1 MRGFFDTLHSIA
13 SKVFTYLASIT
24 LTGTDGSTLTVSGDV
39 TIGQSPTE
47 WTPGIAFGG
56 ASVGVTYHASNGGSY
71 VKTGKVV
78 VFSGRLILTSKGSS
92 NGDAY
97 ITGLPFAAENNNYS
111 YTPVSLD
118 SETITFSG
126 QMSGSVYKNTTTI
139 ELVESTL
146 AGVRS
151 TITDAD
157 FANTSELRVSGAYF
171 TP

>member
-1 MRGFFDTLHSIA
+1 MTQTFQGDITGTAANL
-13 SKVFTYLASIT
+13 SIT
-24 LTGTDGSTLTVSGDV
+24 
-39 TIGQSPTE
+39 PTA

-56 ASVGVTYHASNGGSY
+56 LSVGVTYHASNGGSY
-71 VKTGKVV
+71 VKIGKLV
-78 VFSGRLILTSKGSS
+78 VFSGRLMLTSKGSS

-97 ITGLPFAAENNNYS
+97 ITGLPFAAENEAYS

-126 QMSGSVYKNTTTI
+126 QMFGSVYRNTTTI

-146 AGVRS
+146 AGARS
-151 TITDAD
+151 SITDVD